1 MASKRDPTD
10 VNLLLSN
17 IRELMKLRQGKEV
30 IWWILSQCGIYDFP
44 AQENTEYFEG
54 RRSVGLDV
62 IQLMSEADP
71 EMYPRLLLEYARKE
85 EFDAEGDG
93 T

>member
-1 MASKRDPTD
+1 MAKRRSIGPDLIQA
-10 VNLLLSN
+10 NL
-17 IRELMKLRQGKEV
+17 RELMKLRQGKEV